1 MVKKQRDRFIHVKM
15 DNKIVES
22 YEQVLDKLVEIDIKL
37 ENQLTVNDFTIKKR
51 VITKEC
57 LAGQNQV
64 VFDMDLTHY
73 TVEVRQNSTWIH
85 DSDYIIKNNTITFKQ
100 SFKTNKTLDFILYY
114 ISEKI

>member
-1 MVKKQRDRFIHVKM
+1 MVRNRKDKFIHVKM
-15 DNKIVES
+15 DNAVVET

-37 ENQLTVNDFTIKKR
+37 ENQVTVNDFAIKKQ
-51 VITKEC
+51 VITKEV

-73 TVEVRQNSTWIH
+73 TVEVRQNTTWIH
-85 DSDYIIKNNTITFKQ
+85 DEDYIVKNNTITFKK
-100 SFKTNKTLDFILYY
+100 SFKNNKTLDFVLYY